1 MNLDAI
7 KELRKSIDEE
17 IQEFIITN
25 ELYYNS
31 RVKEYILQNAKY
43 KVGDKF
49 NHPVIGE
56 IVIKEIHNHLN
67 YRTFDIYYSTDKDD
81 YLSEEELDKSEKI
94 EMTVQERLDKIFYED
109 ISLENNLPVVI
120 KGYIDEITEYYEGR

>member
-1 MNLDAI
+1 MNLEEFKQI
-7 KELRKSIDEE
+7 ELGIFDE
-17 IQEFIITN
+17 ITN
-25 ELYYNS
+25 FKCEKLAELKNLEN
-31 RVKEYILQNAKY
+31 EYILQNAKY

-49 NHPVIGE
+49 NHPVVGE
-56 IVIKEIHNHLN
+56 LEISRIVPSFVRKGYQICYEFTNMMILGE
-67 YRTFDIYYSTDKDD
+67 S
-81 YLSEEELDKSEKI
+81 ELDKSERI

>member
-1 MNLDAI
+1 MNLDVI

-17 IQEFIITN
+17 IQELVTVS
-25 ELYYNS
+25 ELYFNS

-56 IVIKEIHNHLN
+56 IVIKEIQKYLN

-81 YLSEEELDKSEKI
+81 YLSEEELDKSERI
-94 EMTVQERLDKIFYED
+94 EMTVQERLDEIF
-109 ISLENNLPVVI
+109 NNPLV
-120 KGYIDEITEYYEGR
+120 KKYFEEHE